1 MSQQKQV
8 VKPVKQ
14 AMVEV
19 PSFLE
24 LLESDAR
31 AYSCQP
37 QPEFNNAQPLVGEV
51 LDTHNPD
58 CRGRVLV
65 RWASNIG
72 EACQHWLAV
81 ARGSAPRR
89 GDRVLLHQPANW
101 PEMLV
106 TSVIEGLPSAQS
118 NVEESQEEPR
128 RIIELEHEE
137 KLWITGADGQ
147 PLIEVYAST
156 QGPVVRL
163 MNQDVDLEIPGK
175 LRLRAETL
183 ELEGG
188 RGGIDIRTEADTV
201 VRGRYIRLN

>member
-1 MSQQKQV
+1 MLYEKQV
-8 VKPVKQ
+8 VKPVRH
-14 AMVEV
+14 ATAEM

-31 AYSCQP
+31 AYPRPP
-37 QPEFNNAQPLVGEV
+37 QPELNNAQPLVGEV

-58 CRGRVLV
+58 CCGRVLV
-65 RWASNIG
+65 RWASNPG
-72 EACQHWLAV
+72 EACQRWLAV
-81 ARGSAPRR
+81 ARGAAPRKS
-89 GDRVLLHQPANW
+89 DRVLLQQPANW

-106 TSVIEGLPSAQS
+106 TSVIEGLSSAQS
-118 NVEESQEEPR
+118 NVEESQEEPL

-137 KLWITGADGQ
+137 KLRITGADGQ

-163 MNQDVDLEIPGK
+163 MNQNVDLEIPGK